1 MNSPSAFL
9 CRLGLSK
16 VAALLFGLSVAVAAP
31 VVQPPINA
39 LWDRDTVLAEA
50 TFADQP
56 EPNAL
61 RFIDVRVVHGGEA
74 RSEVTVRADDDAVR
88 MAKPGTRYVLA
99 WQETQGSPST
109 KKRRVMRPDGPQLLM
124 SPGLSPALL
133 EARPETRE
141 LLLQPPSAERLDGPA
156 HLRRSMAGLRSDDPQ
171 MQSLFAAELFA
182 RSSLRQQ
189 LGAAEQRRL
198 RAFVLSTDR
207 AVAARSLVLEAALIF
222 PTLYG
227 NDWSP
232 VAARLLA
239 REQVSAAPAQAN
251 EGLLWTAFGILQRDG
266 TRVPIRHLARWV
278 ACGNG
283 ALSELA
289 LHAIRRQAPTR
300 ELPLIE
306 EALAEPSLAAGTRE
320 FLLEHRRRL
329 LAMSERH
336 D

>member
-1 MNSPSAFL
+1 MVPSL
-9 CRLGLSK
+9 CIALVLS
-16 VAALLFGLSVAVAAP
+16 AALVFGLSVAIAAP
-31 VVQPPINA
+31 VVPPPIDA

-56 EPNAL
+56 EPNTL
-61 RFIDVRVVHGGEA
+61 RFIDVRVVHGGDA

-88 MAKPGTRYVLA
+88 MAQPGTRYVLA
-99 WQETQGSPST
+99 WQETQRSPST
-109 KKRRVMRPDGPQLLM
+109 KKLRVMRPDGPQLLM
-124 SPGLSPALL
+124 SPGVSPALL
-133 EARPETRE
+133 EARADTRE
-141 LLLQPPSAERLDGPA
+141 LLLQPPSAERLDGRE

-182 RSSLRQQ
+182 RSSLRRQ
-189 LGAAEQRRL
+189 LGSAERRRL
-198 RAFVLSTDR
+198 RAFVLREDR

-222 PTLYG
+222 PAHYG
-227 NDWSP
+227 DDWSP

-239 REQVSAAPAQAN
+239 REPVSSAPAQPN

-266 TRVPIRHLARWV
+266 TSVPIEHLARWV
-278 ACGNG
+278 ECGNG

-289 LHAIRRQAPTR
+289 LHAIRRQAPER

-306 EALAEPSLAAGTRE
+306 QALAAPALAAGTRE

-329 LAMSERH
+329 LAMGDRRG
-336 D
+336 

>member
-1 MNSPSAFL
+1 M
-9 CRLGLSK
+9 
-16 VAALLFGLSVAVAAP
+16 AAP
-31 VVQPPINA
+31 VVPPPINA

-56 EPNAL
+56 ESNAL

-74 RSEVTVRADDDAVR
+74 RSEVTVRADDDAVH
-88 MAKPGTRYVLA
+88 MVKPGTRYVLA
-99 WQETQGSPST
+99 WQETQSSPSI

-124 SPGLSPALL
+124 TPGLSPALL
-133 EARPETRE
+133 EALTDTRE
-141 LLLQPPSAERLDGPA
+141 LLLQPPSAERLDGPE
-156 HLRRSMAGLRSDDPQ
+156 HLQRAMAGLSSDDPQ

-189 LGAAEQRRL
+189 LGSAERRRL
-198 RAFVLSTDR
+198 RAFVLHTDR

-227 NDWSP
+227 DDWSP

-239 REQVSAAPAQAN
+239 REPVSSAPAQAN

-306 EALAEPSLAAGTRE
+306 EALAEPRLAAGTRE

-329 LAMSERH
+329 LATSAPH

>member
-1 MNSPSAFL
+1 
-9 CRLGLSK
+9 
-16 VAALLFGLSVAVAAP
+16 
-31 VVQPPINA
+31 
-39 LWDRDTVLAEA
+39 
-50 TFADQP
+50 
-56 EPNAL
+56 
-61 RFIDVRVVHGGEA
+61 
-74 RSEVTVRADDDAVR
+74 
-88 MAKPGTRYVLA
+88 
-99 WQETQGSPST
+99 
-109 KKRRVMRPDGPQLLM
+109 
-124 SPGLSPALL
+124 
-133 EARPETRE
+133 
-141 LLLQPPSAERLDGPA
+141 
-156 HLRRSMAGLRSDDPQ
+156 
-171 MQSLFAAELFA
+171 
-182 RSSLRQQ
+182 

-198 RAFVLSTDR
+198 RAFVLSTD
-207 AVAARSLVLEAALIF
+207 RSLVLEAALIF

-232 VAARLLA
+232 VAARLLAREQVSMLA